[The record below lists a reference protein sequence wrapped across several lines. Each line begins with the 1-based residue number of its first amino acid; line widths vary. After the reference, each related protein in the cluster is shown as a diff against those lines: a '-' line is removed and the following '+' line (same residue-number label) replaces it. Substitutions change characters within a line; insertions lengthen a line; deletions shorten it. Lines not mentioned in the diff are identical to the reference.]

1 MMASPS
7 PPPCGPSPAAGGG
20 GGSPP
25 PDPVHPP
32 CTPSPSKRMR
42 FLPHIDPTSTDIET
56 EAASS
61 SSTCFHCKKQGHWVR
76 DCPFKFSLNTP
87 TASAAPQLYPNTAIT
102 PPSLPNVCHH
112 PEIECNNGHGPCTA
126 KVSRSLKNPGR
137 IYYACLL
144 LLPNGCQCRF
154 FKWYDELKTNKNG
167 SGGASGHP
175 LSLSL
180 SRSEYPMCS
189 CGAGLC
195 RLMLETSEPNAG
207 RLYFVCPITKGHGAC
222 PFFLWYDGQANTRLT
237 SCLDESEH
245 DGFLKPSFNCH
256 EVVETVNYDL
266 DENEEL
272 SFEHPNRMTFESAE
286 IDNPQPDSTFNY
298 VPFGPS
304 EIEEEPLSR
313 REEYDDTSN
322 MKTSTKFSNLQ
333 VVVREHLHDPV
344 GQEEG
349 LLDPIIEKA
358 PHVSQKTSMQAE
370 IHHQQIE
377 FWRQSS
383 VAGDT
388 LTGGWGKDRTHQI
401 LDFQIF
407 GWLGRLAFTPSGCLT
422 VPPSKP
428 KFCCVFPS
436 LDPIFIPKE
445 TDGSHSEGLVD
456 LPHIPSHSNF
466 HVSPQMPSED
476 DAQPL
481 SGVLFE
487 LSGIKNLS
495 DPLQDSVVTGKIVEA
510 LEQAALPIQNLLLTL
525 LESMDPLQHESMTR
539 AAECTFAALDHL
551 SVDYR
556 RFSERVRKFIACA
569 SSLAEVERSIRND
582 LSSKELIKGYH
593 NEVDRFDNIS
603 RTHDDMVGAF
613 TTSDHRLQSLRKEA
627 SRVKEMLLQIENQ
640 LSLCEVETSEL
651 KTRVDET
658 AKDMIETEKRLQA
671 VAQRAEA
678 AMKLCHQREVTRNAV
693 KAAFDEARV
702 KLR

>member
-7 PPPCGPSPAAGGG
+7 PPPCGPSPAAAA
-20 GGSPP
+20 GSPP

-56 EAASS
+56 EAEAEAEAVSS
-61 SSTCFHCKKQGHWVR
+61 FSTCFHCKRQGHWVR
-76 DCPFKFSLNTP
+76 DCPFKFNLNTP
-87 TASAAPQLYPNTAIT
+87 TASAA

-137 IYYACLL
+137 IYYACLH
-144 LLPNGCQCRF
+144 LLPNGCKCGF

-167 SGGASGHP
+167 SGGASGRP

-222 PFFLWYDGQANTRLT
+222 PFFLWYDGQANTGLT
-237 SCLDESEH
+237 SSLDESEH
-245 DGFLKPSFNCH
+245 DGSLKPSLNCH

-266 DENEEL
+266 DENDEL
-272 SFEHPNRMTFESAE
+272 SFEHPNRMTFESAK
-286 IDNPQPDSTFNY
+286 IDNPQPEPTFNF

-304 EIEEEPLSR
+304 EIEEEPLLW
-313 REEYDDTSN
+313 REEHDDTSN
-322 MKTSTKFSNLQ
+322 MKTSTNFSNLQ
-333 VVVREHLHDPV
+333 VVVREHLHNLV
-344 GQEEG
+344 MQEEG
-349 LLDPIIEKA
+349 LLDPIMEKA
-358 PHVSQKTSMQAE
+358 SHVSQKTSMQAE

-377 FWRQSS
+377 FWRHSS

-388 LTGGWGKDRTHQI
+388 LTGG
-401 LDFQIF
+401 
-407 GWLGRLAFTPSGCLT
+407 
-422 VPPSKP
+422 
-428 KFCCVFPS
+428 VFPS
-436 LDPIFIPKE
+436 LDPIFVPKE
-445 TDGSHSEGLVD
+445 TYGSHSEGLVD
-456 LPHIPSHSNF
+456 LPHSPSHSNF
-466 HVSPQMPSED
+466 HLSPQMSSED
-476 DAQPL
+476 DARPL

-487 LSGIKNLS
+487 LSGIKNLL
-495 DPLQDSVVTGKIVEA
+495 DPLQDSVVTGKIVGA

-525 LESMDPLQHESMTR
+525 LESMDPLQHESMTW

-569 SSLAEVERSIRND
+569 SSLAEVERSIHND
-582 LSSKELIKGYH
+582 LSSKELIKVYH

-603 RTHDDMVGAF
+603 RTHGDTVGAF
-613 TTSDHRLQSLRKEA
+613 TTSDHHLQSLRKEA

-658 AKDMIETEKRLQA
+658 AKDMIETEKRLQSA
-671 VAQRAEA
+671 AQKAEA
-678 AMKLCHQREVTRNAV
+678 AMELCHQREVTRNAF
-693 KAAFDEARV
+693 KAAFEEARV